1 MTVTVWPS
9 AINASTTWLPIN
21 PAPPVTSTLSMEGS
35 RFSPIRSR
43 GQDANSWDLP
53 YNAGQASCRPF
64 GNPAAPF
71 PTLVR
76 PSGRCGRAAH
86 WRVALLVTPRPSRVQ
101 LFGQLQ
107 RGSHHAIDVEVK
119 VTSCSPVKK
128 ELRRFPQT
136 TLAERYRV
144 GVAADAAVLEHRG
157 LA

>member
-107 RGSHHAIDVEVK
+107 RGSHHAIDVEVT
-119 VTSCSPVKK
+119 VSACAAMET
-128 ELRRFPQT
+128 ELRRIRQT
-136 TLAERYRV
+136 SLTERNGV
-144 GVAADAAVLEHRG
+144 GMATDAAVLEHRG
-157 LA
+157 FA